1 MCHYVS
7 LCLLSVSFFRA
18 FRPTRNDGVMYTTM
32 FLSVFNY
39 LLRCYIFVHFFI
51 RLFFFLIFV
60 SIQLCPSISLLLDLC
75 PFHLHR
81 PSVRL
86 SVGEHGLCTEYGR
99 RRIRAAVVF
108 FLRTFVRCSSIR
120 PSIRPSVRLSSSHQ
134 SRHRLLSTTIYD

>member
-1 MCHYVS
+1 
-7 LCLLSVSFFRA
+7 
-18 FRPTRNDGVMYTTM
+18 MYTTM

-108 FLRTFVRCSSIR
+108 FLRTFVRPFVNPSVHPSVHPSVR
-120 PSIRPSVRLSSSHQ
+120 PSFRPSVRLSSSHQ